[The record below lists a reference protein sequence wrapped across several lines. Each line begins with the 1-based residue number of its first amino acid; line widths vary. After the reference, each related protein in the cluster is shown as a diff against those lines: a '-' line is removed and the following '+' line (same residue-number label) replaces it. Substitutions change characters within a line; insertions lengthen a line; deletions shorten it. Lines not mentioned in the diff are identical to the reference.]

1 MTVLM
6 SCITTITVGMEGVGG
21 APGFTSGGPVEG
33 EESAPDPEES
43 LLGVEEDPVAAVAVA
58 AVAVA
63 AVAVAAVAAVAVA
76 VAVVEGDWFLE
87 NAEIT

>member
-6 SCITTITVGMEGVGG
+6 SFITTITVGTEAVGG
-21 APGFTSGGPVEG
+21 VPGFTSGDPVGG
-33 EESAPDPEES
+33 EKSAPDPEES

-63 AVAVAAVAAVAVA
+63 
-76 VAVVEGDWFLE
+76 VAVVEDDWFLE